1 MDILDEIYNY
11 VNNEFNLDIKKSTR
25 RRDYVDARALFY
37 LLSRKKTDY
46 GYVFIADYLNQNHA
60 TAVHSVHNVSQHL
73 KKDTVIKALSH
84 FDLMDEIPEDH
95 SLNLKCRL
103 EKSEEEL
110 KHKREMVNII
120 PKLEDV
126 YSRLKYLSEEQKEI
140 ARRTT
145 KLQFETID
153 RCLDRVMVTLGLV
166 IGK

>member
-1 MDILDEIYNY
+1 MDTLDKIYNY
-11 VNNEFNLDIKKSTR
+11 VNKEFNLDIKENTR
-25 RRDYVDARALFY
+25 KRNYVDARALFY
-37 LLSRKKTDY
+37 LLARKTTNY
-46 GYVFIADYLNQNHA
+46 SYECIAGYLKKNHA
-60 TAVHSVHNVSQHL
+60 TAVHGVHNIVHHL
-73 KKDTVIKALSH
+73 NKKTVINALAH
-84 FDLMDEIPEDH
+84 FDLMDDIPKDNPIH
-95 SLNLKCRL
+95 YKHRLKDA
-103 EKSEEEL
+103 EEEL

-166 IGK
+166 IEK

>member
-1 MDILDEIYNY
+1 MDTLDQICNY
-11 VNNEFNLDIKKSTR
+11 VNKEFNLDIKENTR
-25 RRDYVDARALFY
+25 KRNHVDARALFY
-37 LLSRKKTDY
+37 LIARKATNY
-46 GYVFIADYLNQNHA
+46 SYECIAGYLKKNHA
-60 TAVHSVHNVSQHL
+60 TAVHGVHNIVRHL
-73 KKDTVIKALSH
+73 NEDTVIKALAH
-84 FDLMDEIPEDH
+84 FDLMDDIPENNPIH
-95 SLNLKCRL
+95 YKHRL
-103 EKSEEEL
+103 EQAEEEL

-153 RCLDRVMVTLGLV
+153 RCLDRVMVTLGVV

>member
-1 MDILDEIYNY
+1 MDILDEICEY
-11 VNNEFNLDIKKSTR
+11 VNKEFNLDIKDVTR
-25 RRDYVDARALFY
+25 KRDYVEARALFY
-37 LLSRKKTDY
+37 LIARKKTNY
-46 GYVFIADYLNQNHA
+46 SYECISGYLNKNHA
-60 TAVHSVHNVSQHL
+60 TAVHAVQNIVRHL
-73 KKDTVIKALSH
+73 SKDTVIKALAH
-84 FDLMDEIPEDH
+84 FDLMDDIPEDNPIH
-95 SLNLKCRL
+95 YKYKL
-103 EKSEEEL
+103 EEAEEEL

-166 IGK
+166 V